1 MPSFFPVPRL
11 ACLALVIS
19 LIAPAYGKV
28 LSIGHR
34 GDSLFA
40 PENTIAA
47 FKSALPKADL
57 VELDTYTSSDGVL
70 VVMHDAD
77 VKRTTEGT
85 GAITGMTLAQIKVL
99 DAGSWFADA
108 FTGERVPTLE
118 EAITNIAP
126 QALVLI
132 ERKQGSAEAHLEVI
146 SRLNAVTNVVVQSFD
161 WTFLANLRA
170 LHPTI
175 RLGALGS
182 GTFTPTTLT
191 NILNA
196 GANMVAWEKS
206 GVTPEV
212 VTMVHDAGLQLF
224 VWTVDGPDILNY
236 INLGVDGIISNDP
249 GMVRRLQ
256 AGPQPGEEVNLAAD
270 LFMYWRMDNGLTN
283 SLATTVTDHKGAGS
297 TGLSRLDGLS
307 HWGTTNEAKFG
318 SCVNLDKN
326 AFVPVPQS
334 AATDIGSNAFT
345 YSAWMKLSEL
355 PSKMATSYGA
365 ILDSTNDCFS
375 VFLDRS
381 NKELRFKVT
390 DVTGAAARPG
400 IPESK
405 LSTNTWLHVV
415 ATYTGSA
422 GPVSGQSTIYINGV
436 PVDVHTGSD
445 SSSPF
450 GLTGIV
456 KSNNFAA
463 MGREGVLGGN
473 YFLGSLDDVA
483 IWRRALAPTEISALY
498 EGGVSGLSLGDLL
511 RAPTEF
517 LRMRSLQRDSAN
529 DQLEIFFTPNKSWTS
544 YRLLRA
550 TSLNGP
556 FLPIYGATP
565 EYLGRGTWRFTLP
578 FSDPSLTLYRV
589 EAE

>member
-1 MPSFFPVPRL
+1 MLSPLSVSRL
-11 ACLALVIS
+11 LSLCLLLC
-19 LIAPAYGKV
+19 LIPTAHGKV

-40 PENTIAA
+40 PENTIAS

-70 VVMHDAD
+70 VVMHDSD
-77 VKRTTEGT
+77 VKRTTDGT
-85 GAITGMTLAQIKVL
+85 GAITSMTLAQIRAL
-99 DAGSWFADA
+99 DAGSWFAEA
-108 FTGERVPTLE
+108 FTGEKVPTLE

-132 ERKQGSAEAHLEVI
+132 ERKQGTAAAHLDLI
-146 SRLNAVTNVVVQSFD
+146 TRIGAVTNVVVQSFD

-182 GTFTPTTLT
+182 GTFTATTLT

-206 GVTPEV
+206 GVTADV
-212 VTMVHDAGLQLF
+212 VSMVHGAGLQLF

-236 INLGVDGIISNDP
+236 VNLGVDGIISNDP
-249 GMVRRLQ
+249 GMVRQLQ
-256 AGPQPGEEVNLAAD
+256 SGAQTGGDVNLAAD

-283 SLATTVTDHKGAGS
+283 SMATTVTDNKGAGS
-297 TGLSRLDGLS
+297 TTLTRLDAVS
-307 HWGTTNEAKFG
+307 HWGTTTEAKFG
-318 SCVNLDKN
+318 SCVHLDKN
-326 AFVPVPQS
+326 AFIPVPQNG
-334 AATDIGSNAFT
+334 ATEIGSNAMTF
-345 YSAWMKLSEL
+345 SAWIKLTAL
-355 PSKMATSYGA
+355 PSAMATAYGA
-365 ILDSTNDCFS
+365 VFDSTNDCFS
-375 VFLDRS
+375 VYLDRS

-405 LSTNTWLHVV
+405 LSTGTWLHIA
-415 ATYTGSA
+415 ATYTGAA
-422 GPVSGQSTIYINGV
+422 GPVSGQTTIYLNGV
-436 PVDVHTGSD
+436 PTDVHTGSD

-450 GLTGIV
+450 GLTSIV

-463 MGREGVLGGN
+463 IGREGVLGGN
-473 YFLGSLDDVA
+473 YFIGSLDDVA
-483 IWRRALAPTEISALY
+483 IWRRALGASEVVALY
-498 EGGVSGLSLGDLL
+498 SNGVAGLSLGDQL
-511 RAPTEF
+511 RKPTEY
-517 LRMRSLQRDSAN
+517 LRMRSLQRTAEN
-529 DQLEIFFTPNKSWTS
+529 QMQIFFTPNIAWTN
-544 YRLLRA
+544 YRLLRS

-556 FLPIYGATP
+556 FIPVYGLTP
-565 EYLGRGTWRFTLP
+565 EYLGRGIWRFTLP
-578 FSDPSLTLYRV
+578 YSVPSLTLYRV

>member
-1 MPSFFPVPRL
+1 MLSPLSGSRFLSLCLFLCLISPV
-11 ACLALVIS
+11 
-19 LIAPAYGKV
+19 YGKV

-40 PENTIAA
+40 PENTIAS

-57 VELDTYTSSDGVL
+57 VELDTYVSSDGVL
-70 VVMHDAD
+70 VVMHDSD
-77 VKRTTEGT
+77 VKRTTDGT
-85 GAITGMTLAQIKVL
+85 GAITSMTLAQIRAL
-99 DAGSWFADA
+99 DAGSWFADT

-126 QALVLI
+126 KALVLI
-132 ERKQGSAEAHLEVI
+132 ERKQGSAATHMELI
-146 SRLNAVTNVVVQSFD
+146 SRMGAVTNVVVQSFD

-182 GTFTPTTLT
+182 GAFTTTTLT

-212 VTMVHDAGLQLF
+212 VTMVHGAGLQLF

-256 AGPQPGEEVNLAAD
+256 SGPQTGGEVNLAGD

-283 SLATTVTDHKGAGS
+283 MMVTTVTDHKGAGS
-297 TGLSRLDGLS
+297 TGLARADAQS
-307 HWGTTNEAKFG
+307 HWGTTAEAKFG
-318 SCVNLDKN
+318 SCVHLDKD
-326 AFVPVPQS
+326 AYIPIPQS
-334 AATDIGSNAFT
+334 TATDIGSNALTF
-345 YSAWMKLSEL
+345 SAWIKLSSL
-355 PSKMATSYGA
+355 PSAMATSYGA
-365 ILDSTNDCFS
+365 VFDSTNDCFS
-375 VFLDRS
+375 VYLDRS

-405 LSTNTWLHVV
+405 LAINTWLHVA
-415 ATYTGSA
+415 ATYSGTA
-422 GPVSGQSTIYINGV
+422 GPVSGQTTIYLNGV
-436 PVDVHTGSD
+436 PTDVHTGSD

-463 MGREGVLGGN
+463 MGREGVLGAN
-473 YFLGSLDDVA
+473 YFIGSLDDVA
-483 IWRRALAPTEISALY
+483 IWRRALGPVEVAALY
-498 EGGVSGLSLGDLL
+498 SNGVAGLSLGDQL
-511 RAPTEF
+511 RKPTEY
-517 LRMRSLQRDSAN
+517 LRMRFLQRVSEN
-529 DQLEIFFTPNKSWTS
+529 QTQIFFTPNIAWTS
-544 YRLLRA
+544 YRLLRS
-550 TSLNGP
+550 TSLDGP
-556 FLPIYGATP
+556 FLPVYGLVP
-565 EYLGRGTWRFTLP
+565 ESLGRGVWRFTLP
-578 FSDPSLTLYRV
+578 YSDPSLTLYRV